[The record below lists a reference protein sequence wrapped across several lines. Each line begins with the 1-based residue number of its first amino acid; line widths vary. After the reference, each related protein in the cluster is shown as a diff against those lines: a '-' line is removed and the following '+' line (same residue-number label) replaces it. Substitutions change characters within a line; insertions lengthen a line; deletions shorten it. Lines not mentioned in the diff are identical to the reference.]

1 MSHFL
6 SDWEMALFLFGEKGV
21 EVICLEEEMDKL
33 ALTLMLD

>member
-21 EVICLEEEMDKL
+21 EVIWQAEEMDK
-33 ALTLMLD
+33 